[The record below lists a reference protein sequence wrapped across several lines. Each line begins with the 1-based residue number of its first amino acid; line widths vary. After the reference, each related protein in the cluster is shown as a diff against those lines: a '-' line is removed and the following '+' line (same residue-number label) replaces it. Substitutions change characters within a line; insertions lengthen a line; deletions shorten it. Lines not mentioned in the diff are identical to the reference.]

1 MRYTVYVDE
10 NSHYMDESE
19 RYTNGE
25 FPTAEA
31 ALAAA
36 KKIVDDYLLSAH
48 KPGMTAEQL
57 WKSYAM
63 WGEDPFIIAVPKDPE
78 CKFSAWDYAKQ
89 RCRELCGDEPR
100 AKADG

>member
-19 RYTNGE
+19 RYTHGE

-31 ALAAA
+31 AIAAA
-36 KKIVDDYLLSAH
+36 KRIVDDYLLSAL
-48 KPGMTAEQL
+48 KPGMTPDAL
-57 WKSYAM
+57 YRSYVD

-78 CKFSAWDYAKQ
+78 CEFSAWDYAKQ
-89 RCRELCGDEPR
+89 RCRELCGEAPG
-100 AKADG
+100 AKTDA